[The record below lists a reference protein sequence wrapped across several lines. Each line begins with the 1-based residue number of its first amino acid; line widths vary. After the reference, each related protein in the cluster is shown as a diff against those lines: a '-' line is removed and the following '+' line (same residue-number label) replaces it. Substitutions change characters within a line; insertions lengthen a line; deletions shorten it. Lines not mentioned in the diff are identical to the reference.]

1 MIEASLS
8 SPAME
13 RGCASTGRSFSEN
26 ASVAV
31 AKEHFIFAATATVAT
46 DIAATGA
53 GRTYD
58 ANSADKRIVNTSR
71 VLKANS
77 TTVTVNVP
85 TAIFGF
91 RSA

>member
-1 MIEASLS
+1 
-8 SPAME
+8 ME
-13 RGCASTGRSFSEN
+13 RGCASTGRSFSGN
-26 ASVAV
+26 ACAAV
-31 AKEHFIFAATATVAT
+31 VREHFIFAAIVTGVTG
-46 DIAATGA
+46 IAVMGA
-53 GRTYD
+53 GRAYD
-58 ANSADKRIVNTSR
+58 GNSAGKRIANTSR